1 MDKKTLDI
9 LSGAKDRIKEV
20 VSLMG
25 NIELIRK
32 GVDDSGATHYTSYGA
47 PQLDIDRC
55 NIALKGVIETLA
67 DAIEEQKAV
76 PEKSYKERVFDLISS
91 QPIPG
96 VESIEVNESQR
107 KFVVKYKYD
116 PPEQTKVLGFAEV
129 KPT

>member
-20 VSLMG
+20 VGLME

-55 NIALKGVIETLA
+55 NIALKGVVENLT
-67 DAIEEQKAV
+67 DVIEEQKDI
-76 PEKSYKERVFDLISS
+76 PEKSYKSQVFDLISS
-91 QPIPG
+91 RPIPG

-107 KFVVKYKYD
+107 KFVVKYQQPTIGVD
-116 PPEQTKVLGFAEV
+116 LAAE
-129 KPT
+129 PMTTA